1 MDFKIGDHVRGTKN
15 ERYDITNENMTLAE
29 VTDVF
34 ENGMVMIRVI
44 EHKTRLDVVGACLGT
59 PKNSIELIERD
70 DDR

>member
-1 MDFKIGDHVRGTKN
+1 
-15 ERYDITNENMTLAE
+15 MTLAE

-59 PKNSIELIERD
+59 PKNSIELIEKD